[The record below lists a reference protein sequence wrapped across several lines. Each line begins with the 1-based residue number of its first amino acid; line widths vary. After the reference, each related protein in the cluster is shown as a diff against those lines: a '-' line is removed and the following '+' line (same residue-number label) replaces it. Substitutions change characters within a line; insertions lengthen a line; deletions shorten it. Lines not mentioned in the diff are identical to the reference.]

1 MSDPIATIIEAFQ
14 THPIVAVGEGP
25 HGNLQ
30 GHAFRLAL
38 IRDARFA
45 ASVQNVVVES
55 GNALYQA
62 LMDRF
67 TSGEDVPSSLLRAVW
82 QNTTQNSP
90 VWDRPIYE
98 ELFREVRARNRDLP
112 EERRLRVLLGDPPV
126 DWTKVLAG
134 GEELGP
140 FVRSRDR
147 HAAAVLSREVLARGQ
162 RALVIYGDAHLSRTP
177 GGESLVSRLAEQAP
191 GTVFTI
197 VSATTPATFELLT
210 TLAPE
215 STSWPVPSLTTIR
228 GTVLDTR
235 QFAYYDAVLYLGA
248 PSRLTFSELS
258 AALCQDS
265 AYVAMRVTRMRLLLA
280 PGVAPPEQQ
289 MEQACSRSRP

>member
-1 MSDPIATIIEAFQ
+1 MREQRASRVLWHSLVLALLVTSFTPGVAQSQRIRPRLMSDPIATIIEAFQ

-82 QNTTQNSP
+82 QDTTQNSP

-98 ELFREVRARNRDLP
+98 ELFREIRARNRDLP

-134 GEELGP
+134 
-140 FVRSRDR
+140 VRSWARSSAVATATLPPSS
-147 HAAAVLSREVLARGQ
+147 HAKCSHG
-162 RALVIYGDAHLSRTP
+162 
-177 GGESLVSRLAEQAP
+177 
-191 GTVFTI
+191 
-197 VSATTPATFELLT
+197 VSALSLSTATHTSPA
-210 TLAPE
+210 
-215 STSWPVPSLTTIR
+215 
-228 GTVLDTR
+228 R
-235 QFAYYDAVLYLGA
+235 QAA
-248 PSRLTFSELS
+248 SR
-258 AALCQDS
+258 
-265 AYVAMRVTRMRLLLA
+265 
-280 PGVAPPEQQ
+280 
-289 MEQACSRSRP
+289 